1 MPKTPN
7 LFPVCDSRL
16 EVLMLSYFQ
25 AAILGFLQGITEL
38 FPISSLGHGCKLRG
52 NRFVLVGEISDQI
65 FQNENTHPIRL
76 ILSTLRRSKHV
87 ASAQIDS
94 CSISLNHL
102 CARQLD
108 PRLPRS
114 CRSSRYPAL
123 HGFDP
128 ITTADFELSAKFKH
142 YVRIFTYCHLR
153 RGRQT
158 AVRRSEISGRRD
170 RHLHR
175 QLNS

>member
-1 MPKTPN
+1 MMA
-7 LFPVCDSRL
+7 LSMGFRSSDSLLPAIRATRL
-16 EVLMLSYFQ
+16 LASALAGLSP
-25 AAILGFLQGITEL
+25 AERA
-38 FPISSLGHGCKLRG
+38 
-52 NRFVLVGEISDQI
+52 
-65 FQNENTHPIRL
+65 NTHPIRL

-108 PRLPRS
+108 PRPPRS